1 MVKSNWTILCDFDGT
16 VTLEDVTDTLLDR
29 LGRPGWEDL
38 EAQWR
43 SGVIG
48 SRECMAGQVALLGG
62 DASNLDA
69 VIDSIDIDPG
79 FPTFVKA
86 ARAAGVQ
93 VVILSDGLDYAIER
107 ILAAHGIEP
116 PLQIIANH
124 LLRTQTEEW
133 QLEFPHARADCRSGN
148 CKCAF
153 ARAQQALAR
162 STLLI
167 GDGQSDVCVS
177 GRVDFVFAKDRL
189 LEHCNN
195 NGIAHRPITGFTEAL
210 ALLPSLLAGELAPN
224 TRSTFLPLP
233 RSQYA

>member
-1 MVKSNWTILCDFDGT
+1 MAKSNWTILCDFDGT
-16 VTLEDVTDTLLDR
+16 VTLEDVTDALLVK
-29 LGRPGWEDL
+29 LGRPGWEYL

-69 VIDSIDIDPG
+69 VIDRIEIDPG
-79 FPTFVKA
+79 FPAFVKA

-93 VVILSDGLDYAIER
+93 VVILSDGLDYAIGR

-116 PLQIIANH
+116 PLQVIANH
-124 LLRTQTEEW
+124 LLRTQAEAW
-133 QLEFPHARADCRSGN
+133 QLEFPHTHADCRSGN
-148 CKCAF
+148 CKCAC
-153 ARAQQALAR
+153 AIRQQALGR

-167 GDGQSDVCVS
+167 GDGQSDVCVA

-189 LEHCNN
+189 LEHCRSNA
-195 NGIAHRPITGFTEAL
+195 IAHRPITGFTEAL
-210 ALLPSLLAGELAPN
+210 ALLPSLLAGELPPN
-224 TRSTFLPLP
+224 TRSIPLPLP